1 MQCLYIQRNLVLLS
15 GKGIYLGGINCID
28 FTLLWRG
35 IICIDNSENLI
46 TVIINSTDLNRCMAQ
61 LLLFS
66 NTALP
71 APSMEE
77 KSSCWWEKKIR
88 KKGITEFLPQMQ
100 SSICLLVSSPKYLC
114 IQKPRRKPAATI
126 CLESHC
132 PY

>member
-77 KSSCWWEKKIR
+77 KSSCWWGKKNK
-88 KKGITEFLPQMQ
+88 KKGDN
-100 SSICLLVSSPKYLC
+100 
-114 IQKPRRKPAATI
+114 
-126 CLESHC
+126 
-132 PY
+132 